1 MNQSKK
7 HLRDKIVTML
17 QTFPKEEKTAA
28 DIQIAQSLTFLI
40 VYKNA
45 KSICTYVSMPMEVN
59 THQIILAAILSKGSI
74 IVPKI
79 QESELLLYS
88 LRSFDEL
95 EKGTYGILEPN
106 THRAHVPI
114 QTIDLFIIPGIAF
127 GRDGS
132 RLGWGKGYYDQLLA
146 MVHVPII
153 GLSYDKQL
161 FDTVPHGTKDKKV
174 DIIVTETHIYD
185 VNLTTFGS

>member
-7 HLRDKIVTML
+7 HLREKIVTLL
-17 QTFPKEEKTAA
+17 QIFPKREKTAA
-28 DIQIAQSLTFLI
+28 DIQITQSLTSLS

-45 KSICTYVSMPMEVN
+45 TSICTYVSMPMEVN
-59 THQIILAAILSKGSI
+59 THQIIRDALLSKGSI
-74 IVPKI
+74 IIPKI
-79 QESELLLYS
+79 HESQLLLYS
-88 LRSFDEL
+88 IRSFDEL
-95 EKGTYGILEPN
+95 EKGTYGIPEPN

-132 RLGWGKGYYDQLLA
+132 RLGWGKGYYDQLL
-146 MVHVPII
+146 MDVRVPVI
-153 GLSYDKQL
+153 GLSYEKQL
-161 FDTVPHGTKDKKV
+161 LDTVPHSTKDKKV

-185 VNLTTFGS
+185 LTLTAF